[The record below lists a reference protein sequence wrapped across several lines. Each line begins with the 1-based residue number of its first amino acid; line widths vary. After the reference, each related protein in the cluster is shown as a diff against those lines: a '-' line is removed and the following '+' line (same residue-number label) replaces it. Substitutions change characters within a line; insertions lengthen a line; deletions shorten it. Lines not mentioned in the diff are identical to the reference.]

1 MATRTYEIKG
11 KYTDGTDYI
20 AGTFTVSDGTN
31 GTNGTNGKDALVYPN
46 VIQTNA
52 PTVGVMKVLVS
63 TDFNR
68 TPVINDE
75 FIGVCQYETNKSFI
89 AVWRVQL
96 VSGGN
101 VTCNIVNYVITTGAT
116 GQKGADG
123 TNGTNGSNGLDA
135 LTTIFI
141 PTLTTGDTGEIVTFE
156 TDSFNRYPEIGDR
169 FYCPVNLPNNRSG
182 IATFGVTEVDST
194 NTTTALLLYTETTGK
209 TGAAGQ
215 QGKGI
220 ASVQVVEV

>member
-11 KYTDGTDYI
+11 KYTDGTDYT

-31 GTNGTNGKDALVYPN
+31 GTNGTNGKSALVYPN
-46 VIQTNA
+46 VIQTDA
-52 PTVGVMKVLVS
+52 PTVGAMKVLVS

-96 VSGGN
+96 VSGEN

-123 TNGTNGSNGLDA
+123 TNGTNGKDGVGFYY
-135 LTTIFI
+135 TTD
-141 PTLTTGDTGEIVTFE
+141 TTTGTTPISTLL
-156 TDSFNRYPEIGDR
+156 SNIMP
-169 FYCPVNLPNNRSG
+169 SG
-182 IATFGVTEVDST
+182 IKVNDFLVNANGKVCQVTSIQGNTVST
-194 NTTTALLLYTETTGK
+194 GYRTSIKGA
-209 TGAAGQ
+209 TGAAGSPGAT
-215 QGKGI
+215 GKGI

>member
-11 KYTDGTDYI
+11 KYTDGTDYT

-31 GTNGTNGKDALVYPN
+31 GTNGTNGKDALVYLN
-46 VIQTNA
+46 VIQTDA
-52 PTVGVMKVLVS
+52 PTVGAMKVLVS

-96 VSGGN
+96 VSGEN

-123 TNGTNGSNGLDA
+123 THGTNGKDGVGFYY
-135 LTTIFI
+135 TTD
-141 PTLTTGDTGEIVTFE
+141 TTTGTTPISTLL
-156 TDSFNRYPEIGDR
+156 SNIMP
-169 FYCPVNLPNNRSG
+169 SG
-182 IATFGVTEVDST
+182 IKVNDFLVNANGKVCQVTSIQGNTVST
-194 NTTTALLLYTETTGK
+194 GYRTSIKGA
-209 TGAAGQ
+209 TGAAGSPGAT
-215 QGKGI
+215 GKGI

>member
-11 KYTDGTDYI
+11 KYTDGTDYT

-46 VIQTNA
+46 VIQTGA
-52 PTVGVMKVLVS
+52 PTVGAMKVLVS

-96 VSGGN
+96 VSGEN

-123 TNGTNGSNGLDA
+123 INGTNGKDGADGVGFYYTTDA
-135 LTTIFI
+135 S
-141 PTLTTGDTGEIVTFE
+141 TGT
-156 TDSFNRYPEIGDR
+156 
-169 FYCPVNLPNNRSG
+169 SG
-182 IATFGVTEVDST
+182 ISTLLSQIMPSGIKVDDFLVNANGKVYQVTEISGT
-194 NTTTALLLYTETTGK
+194 NVSAQYRTSIKGA
-209 TGAAGQ
+209 TGATGSPGAT
-215 QGKGI
+215 GKGI

>member
-11 KYTDGTDYI
+11 KYTDGTDYT

-46 VIQTNA
+46 VIQTGA
-52 PTVGVMKVLVS
+52 PTVGAMKVLVS

-89 AVWRVQL
+89 AVWRVIL
-96 VSGGN
+96 VSEEN

-123 TNGTNGSNGLDA
+123 TNGTNGKDGVGFYY
-135 LTTIFI
+135 TTD
-141 PTLTTGDTGEIVTFE
+141 TTTGTTPISTLL
-156 TDSFNRYPEIGDR
+156 SNIMP
-169 FYCPVNLPNNRSG
+169 SG
-182 IATFGVTEVDST
+182 IKVNDFLVNANGKVCQVTSIQGNTVST
-194 NTTTALLLYTETTGK
+194 GYRTSIKGA
-209 TGAAGQ
+209 TGAAGSPGAT
-215 QGKGI
+215 GKGI

>member
-11 KYTDGTDYI
+11 KYTDGTDYT

-31 GTNGTNGKDALVYPN
+31 GTNGTNGKDALVYQN
-46 VIQTNA
+46 VIQTTA
-52 PTVGVMKVLVS
+52 PTVGAMKVLVS

-68 TPVINDE
+68 MPVINDE

-96 VSGGN
+96 VSEEN

-123 TNGTNGSNGLDA
+123 TDGTNGKDGADGVGFYYTTDA
-135 LTTIFI
+135 S
-141 PTLTTGDTGEIVTFE
+141 TGT
-156 TDSFNRYPEIGDR
+156 
-169 FYCPVNLPNNRSG
+169 SG
-182 IATFGVTEVDST
+182 ISTLLSNIMPSGIKVDDFLVNANGKVCQVTEISGT
-194 NTTTALLLYTETTGK
+194 NVSAQYRTSIKGA
-209 TGAAGQ
+209 TGATGSPGAT
-215 QGKGI
+215 GKGI

>member
-11 KYTDGTDYI
+11 KYTDGTDYT

-52 PTVGVMKVLVS
+52 PTVGAMKVLVS

-96 VSGGN
+96 VSGEN

-123 TNGTNGSNGLDA
+123 TNGTNGKDGADGVGFYYTTDA
-135 LTTIFI
+135 S
-141 PTLTTGDTGEIVTFE
+141 TGT
-156 TDSFNRYPEIGDR
+156 
-169 FYCPVNLPNNRSG
+169 SG
-182 IATFGVTEVDST
+182 ISTLLSNIMPSGIKVDDFLVNANGKVCQVTEISGT
-194 NTTTALLLYTETTGK
+194 NVSAQYRTSIKGA
-209 TGAAGQ
+209 TGATGSPGAT
-215 QGKGI
+215 GKGI

>member
-11 KYTDGTDYI
+11 KYTDGTDYT

-46 VIQTNA
+46 VIQTDA
-52 PTVGVMKVLVS
+52 PTVGAMKVLVS

-96 VSGGN
+96 VSGEN

-123 TNGTNGSNGLDA
+123 TNGTNGKDGADGVGFYY
-135 LTTIFI
+135 TTDES
-141 PTLTTGDTGEIVTFE
+141 TGT
-156 TDSFNRYPEIGDR
+156 
-169 FYCPVNLPNNRSG
+169 SG
-182 IATFGVTEVDST
+182 ISTLLSNIMPSGIKVDDFLVDANGKVCQVTKISGT
-194 NTTTALLLYTETTGK
+194 NVSAQYRTSIKGA
-209 TGAAGQ
+209 TGATGSPGAT
-215 QGKGI
+215 GKGI

>member
-11 KYTDGTDYI
+11 KYTDGTDYT

-46 VIQTNA
+46 VIQTDA
-52 PTVGVMKVLVS
+52 PTVGAMKVLVS

-89 AVWRVQL
+89 AVLRVQL
-96 VSGGN
+96 VSGEN

-123 TNGTNGSNGLDA
+123 TNGTNGKDGVGFYY
-135 LTTIFI
+135 TTD
-141 PTLTTGDTGEIVTFE
+141 TTTGTTPISTLL
-156 TDSFNRYPEIGDR
+156 SNIMP
-169 FYCPVNLPNNRSG
+169 SG
-182 IATFGVTEVDST
+182 IKVDDFLVNANGKVCQVTSIQGNTVST
-194 NTTTALLLYTETTGK
+194 GYRTSIKGA
-209 TGAAGQ
+209 TGAAGSPGAK
-215 QGKGI
+215 GKGI

>member
-1 MATRTYEIKG
+1 MATRIYEIKG
-11 KYTDGTDYI
+11 KYTDGTDYT

-46 VIQTNA
+46 VIQTDA
-52 PTVGVMKVLVS
+52 PTVGAMKVLVS

-96 VSGGN
+96 VSGEN

-123 TNGTNGSNGLDA
+123 TNGTNGKDGADGVGFYYTTDA
-135 LTTIFI
+135 S
-141 PTLTTGDTGEIVTFE
+141 TGT
-156 TDSFNRYPEIGDR
+156 
-169 FYCPVNLPNNRSG
+169 SG
-182 IATFGVTEVDST
+182 ISTLLSQIMPSGIKVDDFLVNANGKVCQVTEISGT
-194 NTTTALLLYTETTGK
+194 NVSAQYRTSIKGA
-209 TGAAGQ
+209 TGATGSPGAT
-215 QGKGI
+215 GKGI

>member
-11 KYTDGTDYI
+11 KYTDGTDYT

-46 VIQTNA
+46 VIQTDA
-52 PTVGVMKVLVS
+52 PTVDAMKVLVS

-96 VSGGN
+96 VSGEN

-123 TNGTNGSNGLDA
+123 TNGKNGKDGADGVGFYYTTDA
-135 LTTIFI
+135 S
-141 PTLTTGDTGEIVTFE
+141 TGT
-156 TDSFNRYPEIGDR
+156 
-169 FYCPVNLPNNRSG
+169 SG
-182 IATFGVTEVDST
+182 ISTLLSNIMPSGIKVDDFLVNANGKVCQVTEISGT
-194 NTTTALLLYTETTGK
+194 NVSAQYRTSIKGA
-209 TGAAGQ
+209 TGATGSPGAT
-215 QGKGI
+215 GKGI

>member
-11 KYTDGTDYI
+11 KYTDGTDYT

-31 GTNGTNGKDALVYPN
+31 GTNGTNGKDALVYLN

-52 PTVGVMKVLVS
+52 PTVGAMKVLVS

-96 VSGGN
+96 VSEEN

-123 TNGTNGSNGLDA
+123 TNGKDGKDGVGFYY
-135 LTTIFI
+135 TTD
-141 PTLTTGDTGEIVTFE
+141 TTTGTTPISTLL
-156 TDSFNRYPEIGDR
+156 SNIMP
-169 FYCPVNLPNNRSG
+169 SG
-182 IATFGVTEVDST
+182 IKVDDFLVNANGKVCQVTSIQGNTVST
-194 NTTTALLLYTETTGK
+194 GYRTSIKGA
-209 TGAAGQ
+209 TGAAGSPGAT
-215 QGKGI
+215 GKGI

>member
-11 KYTDGTDYI
+11 KYTDGADYT

-46 VIQTNA
+46 VIQTAA
-52 PTVGVMKVLVS
+52 PTVGAMKVLVS

-96 VSGGN
+96 VSGEN

-123 TNGTNGSNGLDA
+123 TNGLDT

-141 PTLTTGDTGEIVTFE
+141 PTLTTGEIGENVTFE
-156 TDSFNRYPEIGDR
+156 TDSFNRNPEIGDR

-182 IATFGVTEVDST
+182 IATFGVISVDST
-194 NTTTALLLYTETTGK
+194 NTGTALLLYTETTGK
-209 TGAAGQ
+209 TGAAGA

>member
-11 KYTDGTDYI
+11 KYTDGTDYT
-20 AGTFTVSDGTN
+20 AGTFTVSD

-46 VIQTNA
+46 VIQTDA
-52 PTVGVMKVLVS
+52 PTVGAMKVLVS

-96 VSGGN
+96 VSGEN

-123 TNGTNGSNGLDA
+123 TNGINGKDGVGFYY
-135 LTTIFI
+135 TTD
-141 PTLTTGDTGEIVTFE
+141 TTTGTTPISTLL
-156 TDSFNRYPEIGDR
+156 SNIMP
-169 FYCPVNLPNNRSG
+169 SG
-182 IATFGVTEVDST
+182 IKVDDFLVNANGKVCQVTSIQGNTVST
-194 NTTTALLLYTETTGK
+194 GYRTSIKGA
-209 TGAAGQ
+209 TGAAGSPGAT
-215 QGKGI
+215 GKGI

>member
-11 KYTDGTDYI
+11 KYTDGTDYT

-52 PTVGVMKVLVS
+52 PTVDAMKVLVS

-96 VSGGN
+96 VSGEN

-123 TNGTNGSNGLDA
+123 TNGTNGKDGADGVGFYYTTDA
-135 LTTIFI
+135 S
-141 PTLTTGDTGEIVTFE
+141 TGT
-156 TDSFNRYPEIGDR
+156 
-169 FYCPVNLPNNRSG
+169 SG
-182 IATFGVTEVDST
+182 ISTLLSQIMPSGIKVDDFLVNANGKVCQVTEISGT
-194 NTTTALLLYTETTGK
+194 NVSAQYRTSIKGA
-209 TGAAGQ
+209 TGATGSPGAT
-215 QGKGI
+215 GKGI

>member
-11 KYTDGTDYI
+11 KYTDGTDYT

-46 VIQTNA
+46 VIQTDA
-52 PTVGVMKVLVS
+52 PTVGAMKVLVS

-96 VSGGN
+96 VSGEN

-123 TNGTNGSNGLDA
+123 TNGTNGKDGADGVGFYYTTDATTGTTDISTLLSNIMPTGVKVGDFLVNA
-135 LTTIFI
+135 QGKVAQVTTINGN
-141 PTLTTGDTGEIVTFE
+141 TVTAGYR
-156 TDSFNRYPEIGDR
+156 TSIKG
-169 FYCPVNLPNNRSG
+169 
-182 IATFGVTEVDST
+182 A
-194 NTTTALLLYTETTGK
+194 
-209 TGAAGQ
+209 TGATGAPGAT
-215 QGKGI
+215 GKGI

>member
-11 KYTDGTDYI
+11 KYTDGSDYT

-31 GTNGTNGKDALVYPN
+31 GKDSLVYPN
-46 VIQTNA
+46 VIQTGA
-52 PTVGVMKVLVS
+52 PTVGAMKVLVS

-96 VSGGN
+96 VSGEN

-141 PTLTTGDTGEIVTFE
+141 PTLTTGEIGKNVTFE
-156 TDSFNRYPEIGDR
+156 TDSFNRNPEIGDR

-182 IATFGVTEVDST
+182 IATFRVISVDST
-194 NTTTALLLYTETTGK
+194 NTGTALLLYTETTGK
-209 TGAAGQ
+209 TGAAGA

-220 ASVQVVEV
+220 ASVQIVEV

>member
-11 KYTDGTDYI
+11 KYTDGTDYT

-52 PTVGVMKVLVS
+52 PTVGAMKVLVS

-96 VSGGN
+96 VSREN

-123 TNGTNGSNGLDA
+123 TNGTNGKDGADGVGFYYTTDA
-135 LTTIFI
+135 S
-141 PTLTTGDTGEIVTFE
+141 TGT
-156 TDSFNRYPEIGDR
+156 
-169 FYCPVNLPNNRSG
+169 SG
-182 IATFGVTEVDST
+182 ISTLLSNIMPSGIKVDDFLVNANGKVCQVTEISGT
-194 NTTTALLLYTETTGK
+194 NVSAQYRTSIKGA
-209 TGAAGQ
+209 TGATGSPGAT
-215 QGKGI
+215 GKGI

>member
-11 KYTDGTDYI
+11 KYTDGTDYT

-46 VIQTNA
+46 VIQTDA
-52 PTVGVMKVLVS
+52 PTVGAMKVLVS

-116 GQKGADG
+116 GSPGA
-123 TNGTNGSNGLDA
+123 T
-135 LTTIFI
+135 
-141 PTLTTGDTGEIVTFE
+141 
-156 TDSFNRYPEIGDR
+156 
-169 FYCPVNLPNNRSG
+169 
-182 IATFGVTEVDST
+182 
-194 NTTTALLLYTETTGK
+194 
-209 TGAAGQ
+209 
-215 QGKGI
+215 GKGI

>member
-11 KYTDGTDYI
+11 KYTDGTDYT

-46 VIQTNA
+46 VIQTDA
-52 PTVGVMKVLVS
+52 PTVGAMKVLVS

-96 VSGGN
+96 VSGEN

-123 TNGTNGSNGLDA
+123 TNGKNGKDGADGVGFYYTTDA
-135 LTTIFI
+135 S
-141 PTLTTGDTGEIVTFE
+141 TGT
-156 TDSFNRYPEIGDR
+156 
-169 FYCPVNLPNNRSG
+169 SG
-182 IATFGVTEVDST
+182 ISTLLSNIMPSGIKVDDFLVNANGKVCQVTEISGT
-194 NTTTALLLYTETTGK
+194 NVSAQYRTSIKGA
-209 TGAAGQ
+209 TGATGSPGAT
-215 QGKGI
+215 GKGI

>member
-11 KYTDGTDYI
+11 KYTDGTDYT

-31 GTNGTNGKDALVYPN
+31 GTNGTNGKDALVYLN
-46 VIQTNA
+46 VIQTDA
-52 PTVGVMKVLVS
+52 PTVGAMKVLVS

-89 AVWRVQL
+89 AVWRVRL

-123 TNGTNGSNGLDA
+123 TNGTNGKDGADGVGFYYTTDA
-135 LTTIFI
+135 S
-141 PTLTTGDTGEIVTFE
+141 TGT
-156 TDSFNRYPEIGDR
+156 
-169 FYCPVNLPNNRSG
+169 SG
-182 IATFGVTEVDST
+182 ISTLISNIMPSGIEVDDFLVNANGKVCQVTEISGT
-194 NTTTALLLYTETTGK
+194 NVSAQYRTSIKGA
-209 TGAAGQ
+209 TGATGSPGAT
-215 QGKGI
+215 GKGI

>member
-11 KYTDGTDYI
+11 KYTDGTDYT

-31 GTNGTNGKDALVYPN
+31 GTNGTNGKDALVYLN

-52 PTVGVMKVLVS
+52 PTVGAMKVLVS

-96 VSGGN
+96 VSGEN

-123 TNGTNGSNGLDA
+123 TNGTNGKDGADGVGFYYTTDA
-135 LTTIFI
+135 S
-141 PTLTTGDTGEIVTFE
+141 TGT
-156 TDSFNRYPEIGDR
+156 
-169 FYCPVNLPNNRSG
+169 SG
-182 IATFGVTEVDST
+182 ISTLLSNIMPSGIKVDDFLVNANGKVCQVTEISGT
-194 NTTTALLLYTETTGK
+194 NVSAQYRTSIKGA
-209 TGAAGQ
+209 TGATGSPGAT
-215 QGKGI
+215 GKGI

>member
-11 KYTDGTDYI
+11 KYTDGTDYT

-46 VIQTNA
+46 VIQIGA
-52 PTVGVMKVLVS
+52 PTVGAMKVLVS

-96 VSGGN
+96 VSGEN

-123 TNGTNGSNGLDA
+123 TNGTNGKDGADGVGFYYTTDA
-135 LTTIFI
+135 S
-141 PTLTTGDTGEIVTFE
+141 TGT
-156 TDSFNRYPEIGDR
+156 
-169 FYCPVNLPNNRSG
+169 SG
-182 IATFGVTEVDST
+182 ISTLLSNIMPSGIKVDDFLVNANGKVCQVTEISGT
-194 NTTTALLLYTETTGK
+194 NVSAQYRTSIKGA
-209 TGAAGQ
+209 TGATGAPGAT
-215 QGKGI
+215 GKGI

>member
-11 KYTDGTDYI
+11 KYTDGTDYT

-46 VIQTNA
+46 VIQTGA
-52 PTVGVMKVLVS
+52 PTVGAMKVLVS

-96 VSGGN
+96 VSGEN

-123 TNGTNGSNGLDA
+123 TNGTNGKDGADGVGFYYTTDA
-135 LTTIFI
+135 S
-141 PTLTTGDTGEIVTFE
+141 TGT
-156 TDSFNRYPEIGDR
+156 
-169 FYCPVNLPNNRSG
+169 SG
-182 IATFGVTEVDST
+182 ISTLLSNIMPSGIKVDDFLVNANGKVCQVTEISGTNVSAQYST
-194 NTTTALLLYTETTGK
+194 SIKGA
-209 TGAAGQ
+209 TGATGSPGAT
-215 QGKGI
+215 GKGI

>member
-11 KYTDGTDYI
+11 KYTDGTDYT

-46 VIQTNA
+46 VIQTDA
-52 PTVGVMKVLVS
+52 PTVGAMKVLVS

-96 VSGGN
+96 VRGEN

-116 GQKGADG
+116 GQKGAGG
-123 TNGTNGSNGLDA
+123 TNGTNGKDGVGFYY
-135 LTTIFI
+135 TTD
-141 PTLTTGDTGEIVTFE
+141 TTTGTTPISTLL
-156 TDSFNRYPEIGDR
+156 SNIMP
-169 FYCPVNLPNNRSG
+169 SG
-182 IATFGVTEVDST
+182 IKVDDFLVNANGKVCQVTSIQGNTVST
-194 NTTTALLLYTETTGK
+194 GYRTSIKGA
-209 TGAAGQ
+209 TGATGSPGAT
-215 QGKGI
+215 GKGI
-220 ASVQVVEV
+220 ASVQIVEV

>member
-11 KYTDGTDYI
+11 KYTDGTDYT

-46 VIQTNA
+46 VIQTDA
-52 PTVGVMKVLVS
+52 PTVGAMKVLVS

-96 VSGGN
+96 VSGEN

-123 TNGTNGSNGLDA
+123 SNGTNGKDGVGFYY
-135 LTTIFI
+135 TTD
-141 PTLTTGDTGEIVTFE
+141 TTTGTTPISTLL
-156 TDSFNRYPEIGDR
+156 SNIMP
-169 FYCPVNLPNNRSG
+169 SG
-182 IATFGVTEVDST
+182 INVDDFLVNANGKVCQVTSIQGNTVST
-194 NTTTALLLYTETTGK
+194 GYRTSIKGA
-209 TGAAGQ
+209 TGAAGSPGAT
-215 QGKGI
+215 GKGI